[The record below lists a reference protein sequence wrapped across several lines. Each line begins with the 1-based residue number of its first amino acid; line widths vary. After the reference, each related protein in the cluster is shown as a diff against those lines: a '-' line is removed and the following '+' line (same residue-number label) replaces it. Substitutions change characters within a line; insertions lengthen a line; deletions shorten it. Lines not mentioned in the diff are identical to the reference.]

1 MREKLLRS
9 VLMVKAIEDV
19 DRAGT
24 ILPPADRAHATREAM
39 RAPGISRGDAGSEV
53 DEAKIA
59 RALGERAERLLGP
72 LVERYPIVAEVL
84 GRTRTPAWILAALL
98 LVAFA
103 SGIALSALDG
113 SRRINILAFPF
124 IGLIAWNFL
133 TYVLLAVGWI
143 RRRRG
148 VATVPGRSRRWP
160 GRAFARR
167 IGPLVKR
174 TARVHAVL
182 GTAIGTYAESWV
194 DAGGAF
200 IAQHARRWLHLAA
213 AAVALGL
220 IAGLYLRGTVLRYE
234 AGWESTFLGPAQVKA
249 ILGVLF
255 GPVAGWSGV
264 ELPRTREAVE
274 ALRWPAGGGDAAPW
288 IHLIALSL
296 AAYIVVPRLLL
307 AGHATGA
314 LAWLGRTNAL
324 PDALRPYAVGVFRGG
339 GHVRAGGVTSVTP
352 YAYEPSDASLAGL
365 ERWLSSVTQADVRVD
380 RRTTLRY
387 GEEDMAGAAFDSGAH
402 RVADLHVVLMNL
414 AATPEAENHGVV
426 IAAARDSARRARPPA
441 AVRVV
446 VDESP
451 YLERFAGDASL
462 ASRLEERRRLWR
474 DFVAG
479 CGLEADL
486 VDLAGTGA
494 GRGPSIPSHPS
505 CRRRERAGGARDR
518 RFH

>member
-1 MREKLLRS
+1 MKERHLRS
-9 VLMVKAIEDV
+9 VLMVKAIEDA
-19 DRAGT
+19 DRAGSL
-24 ILPPADRAHATREAM
+24 LPPGDRAQATREAM
-39 RAPGISRGDAGSEV
+39 RALGVASEDAAGGAGDAV
-53 DEAKIA
+53 MA
-59 RALGERAERLLGP
+59 RALADRAERLLAP
-72 LVERYPIVAEVL
+72 LVERHPIVGEVL
-84 GRTRTPAWILAALL
+84 GRTRTPTWILAALL
-98 LVAFA
+98 LLAFA
-103 SGIALSALDG
+103 SGLALSALDG

-124 IGLIAWNFL
+124 LGLIAWNL
-133 TYVLLAVGWI
+133 ATYVALAVAWLRG
-143 RRRRG
+143 RRSAKPAR
-148 VATVPGRSRRWP
+148 APSRPWL

-174 TARVHAVL
+174 TARVDALL
-182 GTAIGTYAESWV
+182 GRAIGGYAESWV
-194 DAGGAF
+194 DAGAPF

-213 AAVALGL
+213 AVVAIGL

-234 AGWESTFLGPAQVKA
+234 AGWESTFLGPSAVKT

-264 ELPRTREAVE
+264 ELPRTLEAVA
-274 ALRWPAGGGDAAPW
+274 ALRWPDGGGDAAPW

-296 AAYIVVPRLLL
+296 TAYIVVPRLLL
-307 AGHATGA
+307 AGLATATLGY
-314 LAWLGRTNAL
+314 LGRPRAL
-324 PDALRPYAVGVFRGG
+324 PDALRPYAAGVLGSG
-339 GHVRAGGVTSVTP
+339 GHVRPGGVTSVTP
-352 YAYEPSDASLAGL
+352 YAYEPSDESLAGL
-365 ERWLSSVTQADVRVD
+365 ERWLPSVTGTEARID

-387 GEEDMAGAAFDSGAH
+387 GEEDMAGPAFDSGAH

-451 YLERFAGDASL
+451 YVERFAGDSSL

-479 CGLEADL
+479 YGLEADL
-486 VDLAGTGA
+486 VELAGA
-494 GRGPSIPSHPS
+494 
-505 CRRRERAGGARDR
+505 RRP
-518 RFH
+518 